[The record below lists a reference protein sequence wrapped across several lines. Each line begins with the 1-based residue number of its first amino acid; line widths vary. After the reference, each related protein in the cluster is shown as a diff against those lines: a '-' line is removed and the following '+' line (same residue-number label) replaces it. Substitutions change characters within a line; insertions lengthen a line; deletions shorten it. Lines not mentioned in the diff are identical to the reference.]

1 MVSKGVVTVK
11 KTVADGENKAELRSE
26 FESILDK
33 AIEEQIFAV

>member
-1 MVSKGVVTVK
+1 VLTVK

-33 AIEEQIFAV
+33 AIEEQIFAT